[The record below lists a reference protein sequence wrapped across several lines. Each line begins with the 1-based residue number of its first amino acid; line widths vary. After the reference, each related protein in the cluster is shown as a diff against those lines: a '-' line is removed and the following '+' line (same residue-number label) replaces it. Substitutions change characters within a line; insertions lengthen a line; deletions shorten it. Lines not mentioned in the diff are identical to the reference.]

1 VKRGYSRATPRGL
14 RLRSTEQ
21 TGNLAQ
27 FGAGSANCSGY
38 VFHALTSLP
47 GWER

>member
-1 VKRGYSRATPRGL
+1 VKRGHSRATPRGL

-27 FGAGSANCSGY
+27 LGAGGANCSRY
-38 VFHALTSLP
+38 VFHSLTSLA
-47 GWER
+47 GWDR